1 MLEIQLRHKLHIPC
15 IYYSILYCVHLKMS
29 KMLQKFL
36 VIKEMFLVSTLVRWT
51 EIFKPIMK
59 VSLITKN

>member
-1 MLEIQLRHKLHIPC
+1 
-15 IYYSILYCVHLKMS
+15 MS